1 MTKRSAISVAMA
13 LVASILVAAVALS
26 MNFEIGT
33 PASAN
38 DAPVKVEKSAK
49 DKGPIVKRRTITVH
63 RTKPARTIGGG
74 TVTVASSSGGSV
86 STRSASSGS
95 FSDDDSY
102 EHESEHEA
110 EHEVEHEVEH
120 ESGDDD

>member
-38 DAPVKVEKSAK
+38 DAPVKVEENAK
-49 DKGPIVKRRTITVH
+49 DKGPIVERRTITVH

-74 TVTVASSSGGSV
+74 TVTVASDSGGSV

-102 EHESEHEA
+102 ETEHEE

-120 ESGDDD
+120 ESGGDD

>member
-38 DAPVKVEKSAK
+38 DSPVKVEKSAK
-49 DKGPIVKRRTITVH
+49 DEGPIVKRRTITVH

-74 TVTVASSSGGSV
+74 TVTVASGGGV

-102 EHESEHEA
+102 EHESEHES